1 MASPE
6 AFFFDMVECADEQIA
21 NVVVGD
27 RVVDVL
33 AAPLF
38 GEEPRAVKLLEAL
51 RDGGDF
57 LVELLRERGHAVLLV
72 EQALDELQP
81 LWRAE
86 CLKQLGGVS
95 AGAR

>member
-1 MASPE
+1 MASSE
-6 AFFFDMVECADEQIA
+6 AFFFDVIERTDEKIA
-21 NVVVGD
+21 NVVVRD

-38 GEEPRAVKLLEAL
+38 GEEPRTVELLEPL
-51 RDGGDF
+51 RDGGH
-57 LVELLRERGHAVLLV
+57 LLIELLRERRHAVLLV
-72 EQALDELQP
+72 EQALDQLQP